1 MQPLEALF
9 ESKVKLRLLKLFLHN
24 PEERFLASEISK
36 RTQIDSRSVRRE
48 LDLLKKAKLLN
59 SRVAKVAEVRGISK
73 KKKVASSATRRRG
86 GKKKARRS
94 QKLNYFYWLNSEF
107 EFYSELK
114 NLILKSTPASKDKI
128 VAGIKKLGRVKL
140 AVISGIFLNCEN
152 CRADLLMVGEINR
165 KKFEKF
171 IANLEA
177 EVGKEINYAI
187 MNTEEFNYRHN
198 MFDRFIRSILEGP
211 HQKIINRLKI

>member
-9 ESKVKLRLLKLFLHN
+9 ESKVKLRLLKLFLYN
-24 PEERFLASEISK
+24 PEERFLASEIPK
-36 RTQIDSRSVRRE
+36 RTQVDWRSVQRE
-48 LDLLKKAKLLN
+48 LKLLKKVKFL
-59 SRVAKVAEVRGISK
+59 K
-73 KKKVASSATRRRG
+73 KIN
-86 GKKKARRS
+86 
-94 QKLNYFYWLNSEF
+94 LYYWLNPKF

-114 NLILKSTPASKDKI
+114 NLILKSTPASIDKI
-128 VAGIKKLGRVKL
+128 IDGIKKLGRVKL
-140 AVISGIFLNCEN
+140 AIISGILLNCEN
-152 CRADLLMVGEINR
+152 CRADLLIVGEINR

-171 IANLEA
+171 LASLEA

-211 HQKIINRLKI
+211 HKKIINKLKI